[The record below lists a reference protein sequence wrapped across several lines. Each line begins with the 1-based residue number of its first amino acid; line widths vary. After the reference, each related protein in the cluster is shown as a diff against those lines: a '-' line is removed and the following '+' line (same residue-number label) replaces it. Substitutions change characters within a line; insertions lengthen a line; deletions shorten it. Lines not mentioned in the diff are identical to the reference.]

1 MKQFE
6 FILTAFALYM
16 PYVFTP
22 LGLLQEILCLH
33 QNFSLSL
40 TYLDL
45 MCQSSMDRFINNQLH
60 QLSIILGS
68 KRSVS
73 SCYPTISSVDS
84 SPKTSSHYSLLIESL
99 EM

>member
-1 MKQFE
+1 
-6 FILTAFALYM
+6 M

-22 LGLLQEILCLH
+22 LGPVQKMLGLPE
-33 QNFSLSL
+33 NFSLSL

-45 MCQSSMDRFINNQLH
+45 ICQNSMDRFINNQLH

-73 SCYPTISSVDS
+73 SCYPTILSVDS
-84 SPKTSSHYSLLIESL
+84 SPKTSHHYSLLIESL
-99 EM
+99 EI